1 MTTALYILLFCIISF
16 VWFVCGMIYLIP
28 NSKHYNKLTKNILWH
43 KFKECLI
50 LGPLSIIIIL
60 IPEKKQNKIE
70 RS

>member
-1 MTTALYILLFCIISF
+1 MNTIIALLISMGCF
-16 VWFVCGMIYLIP
+16 VWFVCGMIYQIP
-28 NSKHYNKLTKNILWH
+28 SSKHYNKPTKNILWH